1 MFWKEIRGVLRGLRK
16 NLGFT
21 TLTVG
26 ILALGMGASIA
37 VFSIINSV
45 LLKPL
50 PFPDPDRMFTVWDV
64 PPPQMKL
71 GFDEVP
77 VHGREFQ
84 FIASDTRAFRYV
96 AAFLSDQFNLNGATD
111 AERVD
116 GVRASADFF
125 KVLGIQPQSGRTF
138 LAEEDH
144 PGSEHEVVIGY
155 SLWRRRF
162 ASDPA
167 LVGKTIRLNSEAY
180 TVIGVMPRD
189 SHFLAELRCR
199 RASSFPSR
207 PSCGFRWHCRPC
219 LAGLRSWRWSHDLAR
234 VSQRNKPG
242 QICCEST
249 APGSSRTRAGKDRT
263 SS

>member
-1 MFWKEIRGVLRGLRK
+1 MFRKEIRGVLRGLRK

-77 VHGREFQ
+77 LHGREFQ
-84 FIASDTRAFRYV
+84 FIVSDTRAFQYV
-96 AAFLSDQFNLNGATD
+96 AAFQSDQFNLNGATD

-138 LAEEDH
+138 SSRGRSSRQRTRSCHRIQFVASTICQRCGAGGQDDPLEQRNVHRD
-144 PGSEHEVVIGY
+144 
-155 SLWRRRF
+155 RR
-162 ASDPA
+162 D
-167 LVGKTIRLNSEAY
+167 
-180 TVIGVMPRD
+180 
-189 SHFLAELRCR
+189 
-199 RASSFPSR
+199 
-207 PSCGFRWHCRPC
+207 
-219 LAGLRSWRWSHDLAR
+219 AGRIR
-234 VSQRNKPG
+234 VS
-242 QICCEST
+242 
-249 APGSSRTRAGKDRT
+249 SR
-263 SS
+263 S